1 MTIGSFWARLG
12 SKIVRMGLLS
22 PSWFGY
28 RWIEKETVHEYL
40 NRKQNPKLN
49 QSYEVVH
56 KEEVVQNPLPCNI
69 EKRSDL
75 PRDRGWW
82 GYSFWDVPERTS
94 GETYM
99 AKLPDCSVIPCINPD
114 DDEFWITILNED
126 ERSLEMDQI
135 TLRPWNVEILR
146 SAKSA
151 DKADKATWI
160 LERVFRNHSH
170 WLTSHLPKLILLKE
184 RGELENVVLPPPS
197 LRTSVIDSSLEMLG
211 MNPDDFC
218 TLDYTRPLRV
228 KELTVLETDRFR
240 PELLQSVRE
249 AFSESITGDPHRRIY
264 ISRAKAARRKL
275 LNEDD
280 IWPLLKSMGFEKV
293 FMEELSFSKQV
304 ELMQQSAV
312 VVAPHGAAITNVLF
326 CQPGT
331 HVVEI
336 ADLSFPNPNFYAL
349 ASAMGHHYWILDAE
363 GVGNVHPLEK
373 DLRIDPAVV
382 EETVQKIFKY

>member
-151 DKADKATWI
+151 DKADKA
-160 LERVFRNHSH
+160 
-170 WLTSHLPKLILLKE
+170 
-184 RGELENVVLPPPS
+184 
-197 LRTSVIDSSLEMLG
+197 
-211 MNPDDFC
+211 
-218 TLDYTRPLRV
+218 
-228 KELTVLETDRFR
+228 
-240 PELLQSVRE
+240 
-249 AFSESITGDPHRRIY
+249 
-264 ISRAKAARRKL
+264 
-275 LNEDD
+275 
-280 IWPLLKSMGFEKV
+280 
-293 FMEELSFSKQV
+293 
-304 ELMQQSAV
+304 
-312 VVAPHGAAITNVLF
+312 
-326 CQPGT
+326 
-331 HVVEI
+331 
-336 ADLSFPNPNFYAL
+336 
-349 ASAMGHHYWILDAE
+349 
-363 GVGNVHPLEK
+363 
-373 DLRIDPAVV
+373 
-382 EETVQKIFKY
+382 

>member
-1 MTIGSFWARLG
+1 MLWNRISRMA
-12 SKIVRMGLLS
+12 VRMGLVS

-28 RWIEKETVHEYL
+28 RWIEKETVHEYMD
-40 NRKQNPKLN
+40 RKQNPKLKE
-49 QSYEVVH
+49 SYETIH
-56 KEEVVQNPLPCNI
+56 ETEVVKNPLPCNI

-228 KELTVLETDRFR
+228 KKLTVLETDRFR

-336 ADLSFPNPNFYAL
+336 ADFSFPNPNFYAL

>member
-126 ERSLEMDQI
+126 EKSLEMDQI

-228 KELTVLETDRFR
+228 KKLTVLETDRFR

>member
-1 MTIGSFWARLG
+1 MDL
-12 SKIVRMGLLS
+12 VS

-28 RWIEKETVHEYL
+28 RWIEKETVHEYMD
-40 NRKQNPKLN
+40 RKQNPKLKE
-49 QSYEVVH
+49 SYETIH
-56 KEEVVQNPLPCNI
+56 ETEVVKNPLPCNI

-126 ERSLEMDQI
+126 EKSLEMDQI